1 MNVYLLCAAI
11 LVILYFLLSLNVSR
25 NRVRLRIGIGSDDLR
40 TGPLSKSIRAQGNAA
55 EYIPIFVALFLYF
68 NTVGAAAWVSWV
80 VIAVTACRILHPIGM
95 FLSADLNGPQVF
107 RFLGASGSYVGG
119 IALGVALFMR
129 AASS

>member
-80 VIAVTACRILHPIGM
+80 VIAVTA
-95 FLSADLNGPQVF
+95 
-107 RFLGASGSYVGG
+107 
-119 IALGVALFMR
+119 
-129 AASS
+129 